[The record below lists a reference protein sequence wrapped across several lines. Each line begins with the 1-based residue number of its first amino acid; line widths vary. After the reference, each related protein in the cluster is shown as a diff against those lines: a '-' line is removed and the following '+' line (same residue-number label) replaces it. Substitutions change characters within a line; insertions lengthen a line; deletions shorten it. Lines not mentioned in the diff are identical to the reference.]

1 MTETFTSKGKLAGLI
16 NSYYPSLTKSEQK
29 VAIYVL
35 EHMDQILYFS
45 VTDLADAAEVGD
57 TTVLRFC
64 RKIGTKGYQEFK
76 LAIAKDLS
84 QQEQEEDSGEQ
95 PNGLITSIA
104 AHTKQVID
112 ETVQLLDEKKLE
124 EALVLLSEAKSVHFF
139 GVGTSG
145 LTAQDAKNRF
155 LRIGRRTDAIIDP
168 HIQAMTAATLTEED
182 LVIGLS
188 VSGSTKDTLESLKI
202 ASDNGAKVIAVT
214 YYARSPITRLA
225 DCVLISGGKESP
237 LEGGSLGAKI
247 SQLFVIDLLCTGLA
261 LRNKS
266 ASLLMKEKTAQAVVK
281 KIY

>member
-1 MTETFTSKGKLAGLI
+1 M

-29 VAIYVL
+29 VAVYVL